1 MRNDKDRLLDIK
13 EAIEKIEQ
21 YASSGEDKF
30 KNDELLQIWVV
41 HHLQIIGEAT
51 RKLSDEFLQ
60 THPDVPWSQIIA
72 MRNILVHDYFSVDAD
87 EVWSVVVT
95 DMPVLKQN
103 VDEILSSL

>member
-1 MRNDKDRLLDIK
+1 MRNDKDRLLDVK

-30 KNDELLQIWVV
+30 KNDELLQIWIV

-60 THPDVPWSQIIA
+60 AHPDVPWSQIIA
-72 MRNILVHDYFSVDAD
+72 MRNILVHDYFSVDVD
-87 EVWSVVVT
+87 EVWAVVIT
-95 DMPVLKQN
+95 DMPELKRN
-103 VDEILSSL
+103 VDEILSAF